1 MDKVKWT
8 LRTITLCCVILP
20 LLFTVLAYQDN
31 LIGLMV
37 PPQIK
42 DAMSGNSQP
51 MQEILPD
58 FSNMSNFAPTF
69 NNDFHFNSADGTFGF
84 SMNLESP
91 LETPIT
97 FNSFNLTVTDENGTS
112 LGTINLG
119 NALNL
124 IPGKNSTIPIKG
136 TVSPELVILLQ
147 DNGINLTDPHFN
159 PENFEKIGSDFTNIH
174 FTNVNIDVGGI
185 SIHLDQ
191 LNPNELFGGF

>member
-1 MDKVKWT
+1 MNKVKWS
-8 LRTITLCCVILP
+8 LRTITVCCAILP
-20 LLFTVLAYQDN
+20 LLFTVLAYQGN
-31 LIGLMV
+31 LIDLMV

-42 DAMSGNSQP
+42 DVMSGNIQS

-58 FSNMSNFAPTF
+58 LSNMSTFVPTF
-69 NNDFHFNSADGTFGF
+69 NNDFHFNSTEGTFGF

-97 FNSFNLTVTDENGTS
+97 FNSFSLTVTDENGTS

-119 NALNL
+119 NALTL
-124 IPGKNSTIPIKG
+124 VPGMNSTIPIEG
-136 TVSPELVILLQ
+136 TVSPELVTLLQ
-147 DNGINLTDPHFN
+147 DYGINLTDPHFT
-159 PENFEKIGSDFTNIH
+159 PENLEQIGADLTNIN

-191 LNPNELFGGF
+191 LDPNELFGGL